1 MKRIVTFVL
10 VGALAFGLLGPA
22 QAKKKKPKPSAPTPV
37 EIQYFL
43 RTEENCEVFSL
54 MLADGEDATDCA
66 FVVDDMFNDNP
77 LPIQGPVVDSYV
89 AAEGVPFVLD
99 PTRKV
104 TGSITL
110 RGTGGSLAGQPIEL
124 GLGNAEVDL
133 TLKATIAGEEKVL
146 GTFNEAYSVMAP
158 NQRHQIDF
166 ELTLDAALAGAT
178 VEALTLDVF
187 THGTV
192 LGGRGIEHDA
202 EVPPSIKIPALK

>member
-1 MKRIVTFVL
+1 MKKLVTIAV

-22 QAKKKKPKPSAPTPV
+22 EAKKKKKPKAPVPV
-37 EIQYFL
+37 EVQFFL
-43 RTEENCEVFSL
+43 HTEENCEVFSL
-54 MLADGEDATDCA
+54 TLTDGEDATDCA
-66 FVVDDMFNDNP
+66 FVIDDMFNDDP
-77 LPIQGPVVDSYV
+77 LPIQGPVVDSYT
-89 AAEGVPFVLD
+89 ASEGVPLKLD

-124 GLGNAEVDL
+124 GMGNAEVDL

-146 GTFNEAYSVMAP
+146 GTYTESYTVLAP

-166 ELTLDAALAGAT
+166 ELTLDPALAGT
-178 VEALTLDVF
+178 TIDALVLDVF

-192 LGGRGIEHDA
+192 VGGRGVEHDA
-202 EVPPSIKIPALK
+202 EVPPSIKVPALQ